1 MRPKDIDQHHEGG
14 LRQKGERAEGE
25 RRKRCL
31 LNDNDFVLSNLE
43 LSMTF
48 P

>member
-1 MRPKDIDQHHEGG
+1 MRLKDIDQHNEGG
-14 LRQKGERAEGE
+14 LRQKDERAERE
-25 RRKRCL
+25 RL

>member
-1 MRPKDIDQHHEGG
+1 MRLKDIDQHNEGG
-14 LRQKGERAEGE
+14 LRQKDEREE
-25 RRKRCL
+25 RL
-31 LNDNDFVLSNLE
+31 LNDNGFVLSNLE

>member
-1 MRPKDIDQHHEGG
+1 MRLKDIDQHNEGG
-14 LRQKGERAEGE
+14 SRQKDERAEREE
-25 RRKRCL
+25 RL